1 MKILVTFALETEFA
15 PWRARHEFRSD
26 KRAAAETY
34 LARIG
39 GSEVEV
45 LLTGVGPARAG
56 AAVRELM
63 RGEPGAFNFCVSSGL
78 AGALRP
84 TYRVGQV
91 LAARSVFSETPR
103 ADMAD
108 RELQSSEA
116 LISFAPECGST
127 LVDRFYT
134 AGHVVA
140 KAEEKRHLG
149 ETADAVEMESF
160 DILYEAHASGI
171 PAVAIRAISDSV
183 DEDLPLDMA
192 DILNSEGQ
200 VSVPR
205 VLGQVARHP
214 AALPGLMRL
223 GRQSKAAAESLAG
236 FLDNY
241 IAAIAR
247 RAESLDKA
255 AATAGSKR

>member
-1 MKILVTFALETEFA
+1 MKILVTFALESEFA
-15 PWRARHEFRSD
+15 PWRARHEFRSG
-26 KRAAAETY
+26 KSGAVETY
-34 LARIG
+34 FARIG
-39 GSEVEV
+39 GAEVGV

-56 AAVRELM
+56 AATRELM
-63 RGEPGAFNFCVSSGL
+63 RGDAGPFSFCVSSGL

-84 TYRVGQV
+84 AYRVGQV
-91 LAARSVFSETPR
+91 LVARSVFSETPP
-103 ADMAD
+103 AGVAD

-116 LISFAPECGST
+116 LISFAAECGAT

-160 DILYEAHASGI
+160 DILYEAHAFGI
-171 PAVAIRAISDSV
+171 PAVAIRAVSDAV
-183 DEDLPLDMA
+183 GEDLPLDMA
-192 DILNSEGQ
+192 GILNSEGQ

-223 GRQSKAAAESLAG
+223 GRQSKAAAESLAR
-236 FLDNY
+236 FLDSY
-241 IAAIAR
+241 IAAIAG
-247 RAESLDKA
+247 RAELLDKA